1 MVASTQRV
9 KAGRAPSAVL
19 TPGSMAT
26 NRSTLLTVLLSLGL
40 TACCMTACGGEE
52 AATSAPPATETPAPP
67 AEARASWTE
76 PNFTLVGTAPA
87 PVAAGAPATFEVV
100 LTPLGAYHV
109 NREYPWTVSVT
120 GPDGVTL
127 PQPTLESGSAAEMT
141 DTIARF
147 NVPFT
152 ASAAGTHHLVANV
165 DFGICTDE
173 GCQFET
179 RAVAVDVTAN

>member
-1 MVASTQRV
+1 
-9 KAGRAPSAVL
+9 
-19 TPGSMAT
+19 MAT
-26 NRSTLLTVLLSLGL
+26 TRSALVTLFTMLGL
-40 TACCMTACGGEE
+40 SACCMTACGGEE
-52 AATSAPPATETPAPP
+52 APATGGPTVAETPVAPP
-67 AEARASWTE
+67 AEARPSWSE

-87 PVAAGAPATFEVV
+87 PVAAGTPGSFELV
-100 LTPLGAYHV
+100 LTPLGEYHV

-120 GPDGVTL
+120 GPEGVTL

-141 DTIARF
+141 DSIARF
-147 NVPFT
+147 SVPFT

-179 RAVAVDVTAN
+179 RAVAVDVTVN

>member
-1 MVASTQRV
+1 MASTR
-9 KAGRAPSAVL
+9 GR
-19 TPGSMAT
+19 TPLLVTLLLSMA
-26 NRSTLLTVLLSLGL
+26 GL

-52 AATSAPPATETPAPP
+52 APAIIPPTTAEVPAPP
-67 AEARASWTE
+67 AEARPSWTE

-87 PVAAGAPATFEVV
+87 PLTAGTTGAFELV
-100 LTPLGAYHV
+100 LTPLGEYHV
-109 NREYPWTVSVT
+109 NREYPWTVTVS
-120 GPDGVTL
+120 GPEGVRL

-152 ASAAGTHHLVANV
+152 ATTPGTFHLVASV

-179 RAVAVDVTAN
+179 RAVAVDVTVN